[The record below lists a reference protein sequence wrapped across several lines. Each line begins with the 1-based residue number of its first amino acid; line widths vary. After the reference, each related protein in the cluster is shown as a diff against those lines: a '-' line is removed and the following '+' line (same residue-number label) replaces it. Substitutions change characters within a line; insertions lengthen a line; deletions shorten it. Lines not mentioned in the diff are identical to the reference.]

1 MIALFHTSF
10 ILFLLPLTQFDA
22 AILTANNGLNIATI
36 RDNAK
41 NSAVNRSLGK
51 LISVHIG

>member
-22 AILTANNGLNIATI
+22 AILTTNNGLNIATI